1 MAKKIG
7 VIVRDRQGEAL
18 RMSLGLIVLDDEV
31 DILVTEPLSDD
42 TKDFLDNEVKD
53 LVANVYTTVPIAG
66 VDIQQ
71 LSQEELAAKLL
82 EYDNILPY

>member
-7 VIVRDRQGEAL
+7 VVVRDRQGEAL

-42 TKDFLDNEVKD
+42 TKDFLDSEVKE
-53 LVANVYTTVPIAG
+53 LVANVYTTVPIPG

>member
-31 DILVTEPLSDD
+31 DIIVTEPLSDD
-42 TKDFLDNEVKD
+42 NKNFLSDEVMD
-53 LVANVYTTVPIAG
+53 LVANVYTTVPIPG

-71 LSQEELAAKLL
+71 ISNDELAARLL

>member
-31 DILVTEPLSDD
+31 DIIVTEPLSDD
-42 TKDFLDNEVKD
+42 NKDFLSNEVMD
-53 LVANVYTTVPIAG
+53 LVANVYTTVPISG

-71 LSQEELAAKLL
+71 ISNDELAARLL

>member
-31 DILVTEPLSDD
+31 DIIVTEPLSDD
-42 TKDFLDNEVKD
+42 NKDFLSNEVID
-53 LVANVYTTVPIAG
+53 LVANVYTTVPIPG

-71 LSQEELAAKLL
+71 ISNDELAARLL

>member
-7 VIVRDRQGEAL
+7 VVVRDRQGEAL

>member
-31 DILVTEPLSDD
+31 DIIVTEPLSDD
-42 TKDFLDNEVKD
+42 NKNFLGDEVMD
-53 LVANVYTTVPIAG
+53 LVSNVYTTVPIPD
-66 VDIQQ
+66 VDVQQ
-71 LSQEELAAKLL
+71 ISNDELAEKLL
-82 EYDNILPY
+82 EYDNILSY